1 MREGLGFAQQAA
13 NFAQDFSKGDFLS
26 MGKDVLDFGQGLE
39 AQMGGGGNILDDA
52 MDLSFGRER

>member
-1 MREGLGFAQQAA
+1 MTTDTDIIDKLEAYG
-13 NFAQDFSKGDFLS
+13 